1 MRPLIT
7 QPARGRLVAMAEDL
21 AAAFRERAA
30 EYDRNAEFP
39 HLNIN
44 ELREAGYLRLTVP
57 RELGGLGGDLGDMA
71 ATQERLATGCASTAL
86 TVNMH
91 LSMAG
96 QMARVWRTTGD
107 ERARRMLADIADGR
121 VILMGA
127 TAEPGH
133 ALVRSTGA
141 KARKVEGGYLVTGE
155 KTFGTGSAVM
165 THMTSMAVYREHPD
179 GPQVLVFRIPADSP
193 GVRVVEGTWHTSA
206 LRATRSENIE
216 LRDVMVPEE
225 NVLTSFPVGSLD
237 GSLLQ
242 TVWGWAMPTFAA
254 VYLGVAVGAFEQ
266 CVQDVLSR
274 GWEERAYVRSSI
286 SECEVLIETSRAVIE
301 RTTREVMGNALWDS
315 MSIQQGMSRVLLA
328 KTVGTNNAVEI
339 VDRVIRIIGTP
350 ALRPGSLYER
360 AHRDVRAGT
369 MHPYSNSDAC
379 DLIAA
384 TALGAEVAPAHPP
397 RLRKL
402 AEPAADDRNP

>member
-1 MRPLIT
+1 MRPLIP
-7 QPARGRLVAMAEDL
+7 QPARQRYAAMAEEL
-21 AAAFRERAA
+21 AAAFRERAE
-30 EYDRNAEFP
+30 EYDRKAEFP
-39 HLNIN
+39 HRNIDD
-44 ELREAGYLRLTVP
+44 LLDAGYLRLTVP
-57 RELGGLGGDLGDMA
+57 RELGGLGGGLADMA
-71 ATQERLATGCASTAL
+71 VTQERLATGCASTAL

-96 QMARVWRTTGD
+96 QMARAWRTTGD
-107 ERARRMLADIADGR
+107 ERARRMLTDIADGR

-141 KARKVEGGYLVTGE
+141 KALKVEGGYLVTGD

-165 THMTSMAVYREHPD
+165 THMTSMAVYREHPE
-179 GPQVLVFRIPADSP
+179 GPHVLVFRIPADSP
-193 GVRVVEGTWHTSA
+193 GVRVLEGTWDTSA

-225 NVLTSFPVGSLD
+225 SVLTSFPLGSLD

-242 TVWGWAMPTFAA
+242 TLWGWAMPTFAA

-266 CVQDVLSR
+266 CVRDVQNR
-274 GWEERAYVRSSI
+274 GWEQRPYVRALI

-301 RTTREVMGNALWDS
+301 RTAREVMGNALWDS
-315 MSIQQGMSRVLLA
+315 MSVQQGMARVVLA

-350 ALRPGSLYER
+350 ALRPGSPYER

-384 TALGAEVAPAHPP
+384 TAFGAEVAPARPP
-397 RLRKL
+397 RLTRL

>member
-7 QPARGRLVAMAEDL
+7 RPARKRHVALAEEL
-21 AAAFRERAA
+21 AAALRERAA
-30 EYDRNAEFP
+30 DHDRTAEFP
-39 HLNIN
+39 YRNIDD
-44 ELREAGYLRLTVP
+44 LRDAGYLKLTVP

-71 ATQERLATGCASTAL
+71 AAQERLATGCASTAL

-96 QMARVWRTTGD
+96 QLARAWRTTGD
-107 ERARRMLADIADGR
+107 ERARRTLTEIADGR
-121 VILMGA
+121 VFLAGA

-141 KARKVEGGYLVTGE
+141 KARKVDGGYLVTGD

-165 THMTSMAVYREHPD
+165 THMTSMAEYREHPD
-179 GPQVLVFRIPADSP
+179 GPHVLVFRIPADSP
-193 GVRVVEGTWHTSA
+193 GVRVLNGTWNTSA

-225 NVLTSFPVGSLD
+225 NVLTGFPVGTLD

-254 VYLGVAVGAFEQ
+254 VYLGVAVGAYEA
-266 CVQDVLSR
+266 CVRDVLSR
-274 GWEERAYVRSSI
+274 GWEERPYVRASLA
-286 SECEVLIETSRAVIE
+286 ECEALIETSRALID
-301 RTTREVMGNALWDS
+301 RTADEVMGNALWDEL
-315 MSIQQGMSRVLLA
+315 SIQQGTARVVLA
-328 KTVGTNNAVEI
+328 KTVGTGNAVAV
-339 VDRVIRIIGTP
+339 VDHVVRIIGTA
-350 ALRPGSLYER
+350 ALRPGSVYER

-369 MHPYSNSDAC
+369 MHPYSDSDAC
-379 DLIAA
+379 DLVAA
-384 TALGAEVAPAHPP
+384 TVLGAEVAPATPP
-397 RLRKL
+397 RLARLAPL
-402 AEPAADDRNP
+402 AEPTP